1 MKYRNI
7 IIIASALALLALS
20 SACKKEQKAAAYN
33 DFTAESTTVS
43 VPLEGFSETAPG
55 VYEFTTTQPW
65 SAKLFKSASWFTFS
79 PAKGEAGKNEIRFT
93 ASDNSYGRTRTA
105 TLTIVSGLST
115 KDITFT
121 QTAHIEGQP
130 WVDWENPVQIAP
142 NPAVYGRVHRLSDD
156 RLMACYS
163 TGQDSYIKFS
173 SDEGASWDGAKCI
186 YEHYD
191 TTQAGNNRI
200 VKIDNPDFAQLSS
213 SNPYKPDRIIYAVNE
228 RVRTVDEE
236 NPENDDKDAFPYYI
250 SVLTSDDGGET
261 WSDPVKIYSSSEY
274 AGCYEPFVLEL
285 PDGTVQVYFADE
297 TPYAS
302 ASGIGDQNV
311 TVVESTDGGQTWGTA
326 RVASYCKGGRD
337 GMPAATVYNGNIY
350 LTVEYRSPAGG
361 EDFHPVVVYN
371 SVSSS
376 WSSPVGDFAEGTP
389 RFDPFQTSL
398 QPAKYFNGAPYI
410 AQTDNFFLISYQ
422 TNRTPSGATASNS
435 DLEIQICP
443 KSEMSGAVFN
453 TMRSAS
459 RPAGIDMTKK
469 YANWNSIS
477 GIGGDTVMA
486 VYCSGGCVYGVKG
499 TVRNE

>member
-1 MKYRNI
+1 MNYKTI
-7 IIIASALALLALS
+7 INIASALVALAFC
-20 SACKKEQKAAAYN
+20 SACKKEQATASSS
-33 DFTAESTTVS
+33 FSAESTTVS
-43 VPLEGFSETAPG
+43 VPLEGYSETTPG

-65 SAKLFKSASWFTFS
+65 VAKSVKNSSWFSFS
-79 PAKGEAGKNEIRFT
+79 PTKGEAGKSEIRFT
-93 ASDNSYGRTRTA
+93 ASDNTFGRTRTA

-163 TGQDSYIKFS
+163 TGQDAYVKFS
-173 SDEGASWDGAKCI
+173 SDEGASWDSEMCI
-186 YEHYD
+186 FEHYD
-191 TTQAGNNRI
+191 SDENTI
-200 VKIDNPDFAQLSS
+200 VKIDNPDFAQLCS
-213 SNPYKPDRIIYAVNE
+213 SNPYKPGRIIYAVNE
-228 RVRTVDEE
+228 RVRTSDG
-236 NPENDDKDAFPYYI
+236 DKEAFPYHI
-250 SVLTSDDGGET
+250 SVLTSDDGGQT
-261 WSDPVKIYSSSEY
+261 WSEPVKIYSSSQY

-302 ASGIGDQNV
+302 ASGIGDQNI

-326 RVASYCKGGRD
+326 RVAAYCKGGRD

-350 LTVEYRSPAGG
+350 LSLEYRRPSGG

-371 SVSSS
+371 PVSGS
-376 WSSPVGDFAEGTP
+376 WSSPVGDFADGTP

-398 QPAKYFNGAPYI
+398 QPEKYYNGAPYI
-410 AQTDNFFLISYQ
+410 TQTDNFFLISYQ
-422 TNRTPSGATASNS
+422 TNRTPSGTAASNS

-443 KSEMSGAVFN
+443 KDEMNGAQFS
-453 TMRSAS
+453 TMRSPS
-459 RPAGIDMTKK
+459 RPAGIDMTEK
-469 YANWNSIS
+469 YANWNSVN
-477 GIGGDTVMA
+477 GIGGDIVMA
-486 VYCSGGCVYGVKG
+486 VYCSDGCIYGVKG
-499 TVRNE
+499 TVQKQ